1 MAWNTGRSDRWT
13 TLGAPMGAMLLCAAA
28 VLSGCSK
35 SESPSS
41 TSTAASDAVA
51 SPAAVANAAP
61 AASGGDSSGG
71 GANAGGAGKTKIGF
85 SVSTL
90 NNAFFV
96 GLKLGV
102 EEGSKTQG
110 FVLVQT
116 NANGDAQQQV
126 NDAVNLLS
134 QGVSALVLNPIDSKA
149 IIPAVQKANQMG
161 VPVFT
166 LDRGSDGGK
175 VTSFVASDNVALG
188 ATGAKWIADQLKERY
203 GSPKGNVVDLI
214 GLVGT
219 TAATDREKGFSDEIA
234 KYPDIKVVARQ
245 EGGFDQE
252 KSLNAMT
259 NILQK
264 FPQIDAVFGAN
275 DDNTVGAEKA
285 IDNAG
290 RYKPLGDKEHILVI
304 GADGTAQALSAIR
317 AGKQDATISQNP
329 IQMAAKSLSFIS
341 DYEAKKQVPENYA
354 WPTLLID
361 KSNID
366 SDEVK
371 KYGLWSLQV
380 SQ

>member
-1 MAWNTGRSDRWT
+1 MAWNTGRFDRWNTFGAT
-13 TLGAPMGAMLLCAAA
+13 TGATLLLCAAA
-28 VLSGCSK
+28 ALSGCSK
-35 SESPSS
+35 NESSS
-41 TSTAASDAVA
+41 GSSAASDASA
-51 SPAAVANAAP
+51 SAAMANAPAPASAAP
-61 AASGGDSSGG
+61 AA
-71 GANAGGAGKTKIGF
+71 ANGGKTKIGF

-102 EEGSKTQG
+102 EKGAKEQG
-110 FVLVQT
+110 FELVQT

-126 NDAVNLLS
+126 NDANNLLS
-134 QGVSALVLNPIDSKA
+134 QGITALVLNPIDSKA
-149 IIPAVQKANQMG
+149 IIPAVEKANQMG
-161 VPVFT
+161 IPVFT

-188 ATGAKWIADQLKERY
+188 ATGAKWIADQLKARY

-245 EGGFDQE
+245 EGAFDQE

-290 RYKPLGDKEHILVI
+290 RYKPLGDKEHIMVI

-329 IQMAAKSLSFIS
+329 IQMAAKSLSFIA
-341 DYEAKKQVPENYA
+341 DYNAKKEVPANYA

-371 KYGLWSLQV
+371 KYGLWSLEV

>member
-1 MAWNTGRSDRWT
+1 MAWNSGRFDAWGK
-13 TLGAPMGAMLLCAAA
+13 LGATAGTVVLCAAT
-28 VLSGCSK
+28 VLAGCSK

-41 TSTAASDAVA
+41 SGTAASDAGA
-51 SPAAVANAAP
+51 SAPAAMASAAP
-61 AASGGDSSGG
+61 AAG
-71 GANAGGAGKTKIGF
+71 GKTKIGF

-102 EEGSKTQG
+102 EKGSKDQG
-110 FVLVQT
+110 FDLVQT

-126 NDAVNLLS
+126 NDAINLLS
-134 QGVSALVLNPIDSKA
+134 QGVNALVLNPIDSKA
-149 IIPAVQKANQMG
+149 IIPAVEKANSMG
-161 VPVFT
+161 IPVFM

-188 ATGAKWIADQLKERY
+188 ATGAKWIADQLQARY

-219 TAATDREKGFSDEIA
+219 TAATDREKGFSDEMA
-234 KYPDIKVVARQ
+234 KYPDIKIVARQ
-245 EGGFDQE
+245 EGAFDQE

-259 NILQK
+259 DILQK

-285 IDNAG
+285 IDNAN
-290 RYKPLGDKEHILVI
+290 RYKPLGDKDHIMVI

-329 IQMAAKSLSFIS
+329 IEMAAKALSFIT
-341 DYEAKKQVPENYA
+341 DYEAKKDVPANYA

-366 SDEVK
+366 SDETK

>member
-1 MAWNTGRSDRWT
+1 MAWNSTRFDVWT
-13 TLGAPMGAMLLCAAA
+13 KFGTPAATLVLCAAA
-28 VLSGCSK
+28 ALSGCSK
-35 SESPSS
+35 SDNSS
-41 TSTAASDAVA
+41 TPAASDAGAA
-51 SPAAVANAAP
+51 SSSAAAATPAP
-61 AASGGDSSGG
+61 A
-71 GANAGGAGKTKIGF
+71 GKVKVGF
-85 SVSTL
+85 SIATL

-96 GLKLGV
+96 GLKAGV
-102 EEGSKTQG
+102 EKGAKDQG
-110 FVLVQT
+110 FDLVQT

-126 NDAVNLLS
+126 NDAINLLS
-134 QGVSALVLNPIDSKA
+134 QGVTALVLNPIDSKA
-149 IIPAVQKANQMG
+149 IIPAVEKANSMNI
-161 VPVFT
+161 PVFM

-188 ATGAKWIADQLKERY
+188 KTAADWIAQQLKTRY
-203 GSPKGNVVDLI
+203 GSEKGNVVDLI

-245 EGGFDQE
+245 EGAFDQE

-264 FPQIDAVFGAN
+264 YPQIDAVFGAN

-290 RYKPLGDKEHILVI
+290 RYKPLGDKEHIMVI

-329 IQMAAKSLSFIS
+329 IEMAAKALDFIK
-341 DYEAKKQVPENYA
+341 DYNDKKDVPANYA

-366 SDEVK
+366 SDETK
-371 KYGLWSLQV
+371 KYGLWSEQV

>member
-1 MAWNTGRSDRWT
+1 METFMAWNAGRFDRWT
-13 TLGAPMGAMLLCAAA
+13 SFGPSAAAVLLCTAA

-35 SESPSS
+35 NESSS
-41 TSTAASDAVA
+41 GSNAASDTSA
-51 SPAAVANAAP
+51 SAPAATSAAP
-61 AASGGDSSGG
+61 AASASGG
-71 GANAGGAGKTKIGF
+71 GENGGKTKIGF

-102 EEGSKTQG
+102 EKGAKAEG
-110 FVLVQT
+110 FELVQT

-126 NDAVNLLS
+126 NDAINLLS
-134 QGVSALVLNPIDSKA
+134 QGVNALVLNPIDSKA

-161 VPVFT
+161 IPVFT

-188 ATGAKWIADQLKERY
+188 QTGAKWIADQLKARY

-290 RYKPLGDKEHILVI
+290 RYKPLGDKEHIMVI

-341 DYEAKKQVPENYA
+341 DYMAKKEVPANYA

-361 KSNID
+361 KANID

-371 KYGLWSLQV
+371 KYGLWSLEV

>member
-1 MAWNTGRSDRWT
+1 MAWNAGRFDRWT
-13 TLGAPMGAMLLCAAA
+13 SFGPSAAAVLLCTAA

-35 SESPSS
+35 NESSS
-41 TSTAASDAVA
+41 GSNAASDTSA
-51 SPAAVANAAP
+51 PAAASAAP
-61 AASGGDSSGG
+61 ATTASGGGENGG
-71 GANAGGAGKTKIGF
+71 KAKIGF

-102 EEGSKTQG
+102 EKGAKAEG
-110 FVLVQT
+110 FELVQT

-126 NDAVNLLS
+126 NDAINLLS
-134 QGVSALVLNPIDSKA
+134 QGVTALVLNPIDSKA

-188 ATGAKWIADQLKERY
+188 QTGAKWIADQLKARY

-219 TAATDREKGFSDEIA
+219 TAATDREKGFSEEIA

-290 RYKPLGDKEHILVI
+290 RYKPLGDKEHIMVI

-341 DYEAKKQVPENYA
+341 DYMAKKEVPANYA

-361 KSNID
+361 KANID

-371 KYGLWSLQV
+371 KYGLWSLEV

>member
-1 MAWNTGRSDRWT
+1 MAWSSARFDSWGTVGKSA
-13 TLGAPMGAMLLCAAA
+13 GALVLCAAA
-28 VLSGCSK
+28 LAGCSK
-35 SESPSS
+35 SDNSS
-41 TSTAASDAVA
+41 SSGSSSAASA
-51 SPAAVANAAP
+51 SSAASVPASAP
-61 AASGGDSSGG
+61 AAAAATSGGKS
-71 GANAGGAGKTKIGF
+71 KIGF
-85 SVSTL
+85 SIATL

-96 GLKLGV
+96 GLKAGV
-102 EEGSKTQG
+102 ERGAKEQN
-110 FVLVQT
+110 FDLVQT

-126 NDAVNLLS
+126 NDAMNLLS
-134 QGVSALVLNPIDSKA
+134 QGVTALVLNPIDSKA
-149 IIPAVQKANQMG
+149 IIPAVEKANQMN

-188 ATGAKWIADQLKERY
+188 QTAAKWIAEQLKKRY
-203 GSPKGNVVDLI
+203 GSEKGNVVDLI

-245 EGGFDQE
+245 EGAFDQE

-264 FPQIDAVFGAN
+264 YPQIDAVFGAN

-290 RYKPLGDKEHILVI
+290 RYKPLGDKDHIMVI

-329 IQMAAKSLSFIS
+329 IQMAAKSLQFIA
-341 DYEAKKQVPENYA
+341 DYNAKKDVPANYA
-354 WPTLLID
+354 WPTMLID
-361 KSNID
+361 KANID

-371 KYGLWSLQV
+371 KYGLWSEEVKQ
-380 SQ
+380 

>member
-1 MAWNTGRSDRWT
+1 MAWSSARFDGWSKF
-13 TLGAPMGAMLLCAAA
+13 GASAGTVMVCAAFA
-28 VLSGCSK
+28 ALGGCSK
-35 SESPSS
+35 SESPSTGQAAAGAS
-41 TSTAASDAVA
+41 APEAAASASAATTAQASPADAA
-51 SPAAVANAAP
+51 SPAA
-61 AASGGDSSGG
+61 G
-71 GANAGGAGKTKIGF
+71 GAMKVGF
-85 SVSTL
+85 SIATL

-96 GLKLGV
+96 GLKSGV
-102 EEGSKTQG
+102 ERGAKAQG
-110 FVLVQT
+110 FTLVQT

-126 NDAVNLLS
+126 NDAMNLLS
-134 QGVSALVLNPIDSKA
+134 QGVQALVLNPIDSKA
-149 IIPAVQKANQMG
+149 IIPAVEKANKMN
-161 VPVFT
+161 VPVYM

-188 ATGAKWIADQLKERY
+188 RTGADWIAKQLKKRY
-203 GSPKGNVVDLI
+203 GSEKGNVVDLI

-219 TAATDREKGFSDEIA
+219 TAATDREKGFSEEIA

-264 FPQIDAVFGAN
+264 YPQIDAVFGAN

-290 RYKPLGDKEHILVI
+290 RYHPPGDKAHILVI

-329 IQMAAKSLSFIS
+329 IGMAAKAMTFIS
-341 DYEAKKQVPENYA
+341 DHAAHKDVPANYA
-354 WPTLLID
+354 WPTYLID
-361 KSNID
+361 KANID
-366 SDEVK
+366 SDATK
-371 KYGLWSLQV
+371 KYGLWSLEV

>member
-1 MAWNTGRSDRWT
+1 MAWNSARFNGWSS
-13 TLGAPMGAMLLCAAA
+13 LGAPAGAGLLCLAAA
-28 VLSGCSK
+28 LSGCSK

-41 TSTAASDAVA
+41 GTAASDASA
-51 SPAAVANAAP
+51 SGAAVASAAP
-61 AASGGDSSGG
+61 AAAPAAAASS
-71 GANAGGAGKTKIGF
+71 AGGKTKVGF
-85 SVSTL
+85 SIATL

-102 EEGSKTQG
+102 EKGSKDQG
-110 FVLVQT
+110 FELVQT

-126 NDAVNLLS
+126 NDANNLLS
-134 QGVSALVLNPIDSKA
+134 QGITALVLNPIDSKA
-149 IIPAVQKANQMG
+149 IIPVVQKANQMNI
-161 VPVFT
+161 PVFT

-188 ATGAKWIADQLKERY
+188 ATGAKWIADQLTKRY
-203 GSPKGNVVDLI
+203 GSAKGNVVDLI

-245 EGGFDQE
+245 EGAFDQE

-290 RYKPLGDKEHILVI
+290 RYKPLGDKAHILVI

-329 IQMAAKSLSFIS
+329 IEMAAKSLSFIADNAAGKS
-341 DYEAKKQVPENYA
+341 VPATYA
-354 WPTLLID
+354 WPTFLID

-366 SDEVK
+366 SDDTK

>member
-1 MAWNTGRSDRWT
+1 MNLSSWRTGVLTKVGMSTSVAALCLAAMA
-13 TLGAPMGAMLLCAAA
+13 
-28 VLSGCSK
+28 SGCSK
-35 SESPSS
+35 SSDTSS
-41 TSTAASDAVA
+41 GSAASGASDAAASAPVAAASDAGA
-51 SPAAVANAAP
+51 SSA
-61 AASGGDSSGG
+61 G
-71 GANAGGAGKTKIGF
+71 AGGKVKIGF

-96 GLKLGV
+96 GLKTGV
-102 EEGSKTQG
+102 EKGSKEQG
-110 FVLVQT
+110 FDLVQT

-126 NDAVNLLS
+126 NDALNLLS
-134 QGVSALVLNPIDSKA
+134 QGITALVLNPIDSKA
-149 IIPAVQKANQMG
+149 IIPAVEKANAMN

-188 ATGAKWIADQLKERY
+188 QTGAKWIADQLTKRY
-203 GSPKGNVVDLI
+203 GSAKGNVVDLI

-245 EGGFDQE
+245 EGAFDQE
-252 KSLNAMT
+252 KSLNVMT

-264 FPQIDAVFGAN
+264 FPVVDAVFGAN

-290 RYKPLGDKEHILVI
+290 RYKPLGDKAHIMVI

-329 IQMAAKSLSFIS
+329 IEMAAKALSFIK
-341 DYEAKKQVPENYA
+341 DYTDKKDVPANYA

-366 SDEVK
+366 SDATK

-380 SQ
+380 TQ

>member
-1 MAWNTGRSDRWT
+1 MAWYSARFNGWT
-13 TLGAPMGAMLLCAAA
+13 SLAAPASAGLLCIAAA
-28 VLSGCSK
+28 LSGCSK

-41 TSTAASDAVA
+41 STAASDASA
-51 SPAAVANAAP
+51 SGAAVASAAP
-61 AASGGDSSGG
+61 ASS
-71 GANAGGAGKTKIGF
+71 AAGGKTKIGF
-85 SVSTL
+85 SIATL

-102 EEGSKTQG
+102 EKGSKDQG
-110 FVLVQT
+110 FELVQT

-126 NDAVNLLS
+126 NDANNLLS
-134 QGVSALVLNPIDSKA
+134 QGITALVLNPIDSKA
-149 IIPAVQKANQMG
+149 IIPVVQKANQMNI
-161 VPVFT
+161 PVFT

-188 ATGAKWIADQLKERY
+188 ATGAKWIADQLTKRY
-203 GSPKGNVVDLI
+203 GSAKGNVVDLI

-245 EGGFDQE
+245 EGAFDQE

-259 NILQK
+259 SILQK

-290 RYKPLGDKEHILVI
+290 RYKPAADKDHILVI

-329 IQMAAKSLSFIS
+329 IEMAAKSLSFIADNAAGKS
-341 DYEAKKQVPENYA
+341 VPATYA
-354 WPTLLID
+354 WPTFLID
-361 KSNID
+361 KANID
-366 SDEVK
+366 SDETK

>member
-1 MAWNTGRSDRWT
+1 MAWNSGRFDAWGK
-13 TLGAPMGAMLLCAAA
+13 LGATAGTVVLCAAT
-28 VLSGCSK
+28 VLAGCSK

-41 TSTAASDAVA
+41 SGTAASDAGASAPAVA
-51 SPAAVANAAP
+51 SAAP
-61 AASGGDSSGG
+61 AAG
-71 GANAGGAGKTKIGF
+71 GKTKIGF

-102 EEGSKTQG
+102 EKGSKDQG
-110 FVLVQT
+110 FDLVQT

-126 NDAVNLLS
+126 NDAINLLS
-134 QGVSALVLNPIDSKA
+134 QGVNALVLNPIDSKA
-149 IIPAVQKANQMG
+149 IIPAVEKANSMG
-161 VPVFT
+161 IPVFM

-188 ATGAKWIADQLKERY
+188 ATGAKWIADQLTKRY
-203 GSPKGNVVDLI
+203 GSAKGNVVDLI

-219 TAATDREKGFSDEIA
+219 TAATDREKGFSDEMA
-234 KYPDIKVVARQ
+234 KYPDIKIVARQ
-245 EGGFDQE
+245 EGAFDQE

-285 IDNAG
+285 IDNAN
-290 RYKPLGDKEHILVI
+290 RHKPLGDKAHIMVI

-329 IQMAAKSLSFIS
+329 IEMAAKSLSFIA
-341 DYEAKKQVPENYA
+341 DYQAKKDVPANYA

-366 SDEVK
+366 SDETK

-380 SQ
+380 TQ

>member
-1 MAWNTGRSDRWT
+1 MAWSSAGFDRWV
-13 TLGAPMGAMLLCAAA
+13 ARSARMGATAGVTMFAAA
-28 VLSGCSK
+28 AMLAGCSK
-35 SESPSS
+35 SESPS
-41 TSTAASDAVA
+41 TTAAASDAAAA
-51 SPAAVANAAP
+51 SAP
-61 AASGGDSSGG
+61 AQA
-71 GANAGGAGKTKIGF
+71 AAATPAVTKIKVGF
-85 SVSTL
+85 SIATL

-96 GLKLGV
+96 GLKNGV
-102 EEGSKTQG
+102 ERGADKQG
-110 FVLVQT
+110 FDLVQT

-126 NDAVNLLS
+126 NDTLNLLS
-134 QGVSALVLNPIDSKA
+134 QGVQAIVLNPIDSKA
-149 IIPAVQKANQMG
+149 IIPAVEKANSMN
-161 VPVFT
+161 VPVFM

-188 ATGAKWIADQLKERY
+188 ATGAKWIADQLSKRY

-214 GLVGT
+214 GLIGT
-219 TAATDREKGFSDEIA
+219 TAATDREKGFSEEIA

-259 NILQK
+259 SILQK
-264 FPQIDAVFGAN
+264 YPQIDAVFGAN

-290 RYKPLGDKEHILVI
+290 RYKPLGDPGHIMVI

-329 IQMAAKSLSFIS
+329 IGMSAKAMTFIT
-341 DYEAKKQVPENYA
+341 DYEAKKDVPANYA
-354 WPTLLID
+354 WPTYLID

-366 SDEVK
+366 SDGAK
-371 KYGLWSLQV
+371 QYGLWALEVKQ
-380 SQ
+380 

>member
-1 MAWNTGRSDRWT
+1 MAWNPGRFDAWSK
-13 TLGAPMGAMLLCAAA
+13 LGAGAGTVILCAAA
-28 VLSGCSK
+28 ALAGCSK

-41 TSTAASDAVA
+41 GTAASDAGAA
-51 SPAAVANAAP
+51 SAAAVASAAP
-61 AASGGDSSGG
+61 AA
-71 GANAGGAGKTKIGF
+71 APAAGKVKIGF

-102 EEGSKTQG
+102 EKGSKDQG
-110 FVLVQT
+110 FDLVQT

-126 NDAVNLLS
+126 NDAINLLS
-134 QGVSALVLNPIDSKA
+134 QGVTALVLNPIDSKA
-149 IIPAVQKANQMG
+149 IIPAVEKANSMG

-188 ATGAKWIADQLKERY
+188 TTAAKWIADQLKTRY

-245 EGGFDQE
+245 EGAFDQE

-264 FPQIDAVFGAN
+264 YPQIDAVFGAN

-285 IDNAG
+285 IDNAN
-290 RYKPLGDKEHILVI
+290 RYKPLGDKAHIMVI

-329 IQMAAKSLSFIS
+329 IEMAAKSLSFIA
-341 DYEAKKQVPENYA
+341 DYQAKKDVPANYA

-366 SDEVK
+366 SDETK

-380 SQ
+380 TQ

>member
-1 MAWNTGRSDRWT
+1 MAWNTGRFDRWAKFGT
-13 TLGAPMGAMLLCAAA
+13 STGTVVLCAAA
-28 VLSGCSK
+28 ALSGCSK
-35 SESPSS
+35 NDTSS
-41 TSTAASDAVA
+41 STAASDAGASSSAVA
-51 SPAAVANAAP
+51 SATPAAP
-61 AASGGDSSGG
+61 AA
-71 GANAGGAGKTKIGF
+71 GAKTKIGF

-96 GLKLGV
+96 GLKAGV
-102 EEGSKTQG
+102 EKGSKEQG
-110 FVLVQT
+110 FDLVQT

-126 NDAVNLLS
+126 NDAINLLS
-134 QGVSALVLNPIDSKA
+134 QGVTALVLNPIDSKA
-149 IIPAVQKANQMG
+149 IIPAVEKANAMG
-161 VPVFT
+161 IPVFT

-188 ATGAKWIADQLKERY
+188 TTAAKWIADQLKTRY

-245 EGGFDQE
+245 EGAFDQE

-264 FPQIDAVFGAN
+264 YPQIDAVFGAN

-285 IDNAG
+285 IDNAN
-290 RYKPLGDKEHILVI
+290 RYHPLGDKAHIMVI

-329 IQMAAKSLSFIS
+329 IQMAAKALSFIA
-341 DYEAKKQVPENYA
+341 DYNAKKDVPATYA

-361 KSNID
+361 KGNID
-366 SDEVK
+366 SDETK
-371 KYGLWSLQV
+371 KYGLWSEQV

>member
-1 MAWNTGRSDRWT
+1 MAWNSGRFDAWGK
-13 TLGAPMGAMLLCAAA
+13 LGATAGTVVLCAAT
-28 VLSGCSK
+28 VLAGCSK

-41 TSTAASDAVA
+41 SGTAASDAGASAPAVA
-51 SPAAVANAAP
+51 SAAP
-61 AASGGDSSGG
+61 AAG
-71 GANAGGAGKTKIGF
+71 GKTKIGF

-102 EEGSKTQG
+102 EKGSKDQG
-110 FVLVQT
+110 FDLVQT

-126 NDAVNLLS
+126 NDAINLLS
-134 QGVSALVLNPIDSKA
+134 QGVNALVLNPIDSKA
-149 IIPAVQKANQMG
+149 IIPAVEKANSMG
-161 VPVFT
+161 IPVFM

-188 ATGAKWIADQLKERY
+188 ATGAKWIADQLKARY

-219 TAATDREKGFSDEIA
+219 TAATDREKGFSDEMA
-234 KYPDIKVVARQ
+234 KYPDIKIVARQ
-245 EGGFDQE
+245 EGAFDQE

-259 NILQK
+259 DILQK

-285 IDNAG
+285 IDNAN
-290 RYKPLGDKEHILVI
+290 RYKPLGDKDHIMVI

-329 IQMAAKSLSFIS
+329 IEMAAKALSFIT
-341 DYEAKKQVPENYA
+341 DYEAKKDVPANYA

-366 SDEVK
+366 SDETK

>member
-1 MAWNTGRSDRWT
+1 MAWNSARFDVWAKFGTPAA
-13 TLGAPMGAMLLCAAA
+13 TLVLCAAA
-28 VLSGCSK
+28 ALSGCSK
-35 SESPSS
+35 SDNSS
-41 TSTAASDAVA
+41 STAASDAGASAAA
-51 SPAAVANAAP
+51 SPAAEASAAP
-61 AASGGDSSGG
+61 AA
-71 GANAGGAGKTKIGF
+71 GKVKVGF
-85 SVSTL
+85 SIATL

-96 GLKLGV
+96 GLKAGV
-102 EEGSKTQG
+102 EKGAKDQG
-110 FVLVQT
+110 FDLVQT

-126 NDAVNLLS
+126 NDAMNLLS
-134 QGVSALVLNPIDSKA
+134 QGITALVLNPIDSKA
-149 IIPAVQKANQMG
+149 IIPAVEKANSMNI
-161 VPVFT
+161 PVFM

-188 ATGAKWIADQLKERY
+188 KTAADWISDQLKARY

-234 KYPDIKVVARQ
+234 KFPDIKVVARQ

-259 NILQK
+259 DILQK
-264 FPQIDAVFGAN
+264 YPQIDAVFGAN

-290 RYKPLGDKEHILVI
+290 RYKPLGDKGHIMVI

-329 IQMAAKSLSFIS
+329 IEMAAKALQFIS
-341 DYEAKKQVPENYA
+341 DYNNKKDVPANYA
-354 WPTLLID
+354 WPTLLIT
-361 KSNID
+361 KANID
-366 SDEVK
+366 SDETR
-371 KYGLWSLQV
+371 KYGLWSEQV

>member
-1 MAWNTGRSDRWT
+1 MNLSSWRTGVLTKVGMST
-13 TLGAPMGAMLLCAAA
+13 GMTALCLAAL
-28 VLSGCSK
+28 VSGCSK
-35 SESPSS
+35 SSDTSS
-41 TSTAASDAVA
+41 SGAASGASAPVAAASDAGSA
-51 SPAAVANAAP
+51 
-61 AASGGDSSGG
+61 GG
-71 GANAGGAGKTKIGF
+71 GKVKVGF

-96 GLKLGV
+96 GLKTGV
-102 EEGSKTQG
+102 EKGSKEQG
-110 FVLVQT
+110 FELVQT

-126 NDAVNLLS
+126 NDALNLLS
-134 QGVSALVLNPIDSKA
+134 QGITALVLNPIDSKA
-149 IIPAVQKANQMG
+149 IIPAVEKANAMN

-188 ATGAKWIADQLKERY
+188 QAGAKWIADQLTKRY
-203 GSPKGNVVDLI
+203 GSAKGNVVDLI

-245 EGGFDQE
+245 EGAFDQE
-252 KSLNAMT
+252 KSLNVMT

-264 FPQIDAVFGAN
+264 FPVIDAVFGAN

-290 RYKPLGDKEHILVI
+290 RYKPLGDKAHIMVI

-329 IQMAAKSLSFIS
+329 IEMAAKALSFIK
-341 DYEAKKQVPENYA
+341 DYTEKKDVPANYA

-361 KSNID
+361 KANID
-366 SDEVK
+366 SDETK
-371 KYGLWSLQV
+371 KYGLWSLDVKQ
-380 SQ
+380 

>member
-1 MAWNTGRSDRWT
+1 MAWNSGRFDAWGKF
-13 TLGAPMGAMLLCAAA
+13 GATAGTVVLCAAA
-28 VLSGCSK
+28 VLTGCSK

-41 TSTAASDAVA
+41 SSTAASDAGA
-51 SPAAVANAAP
+51 SAPAAMASAAP
-61 AASGGDSSGG
+61 AAS
-71 GANAGGAGKTKIGF
+71 AGGKTKIGF

-102 EEGSKTQG
+102 EKGAKDQG
-110 FVLVQT
+110 FDLVQT
-116 NANGDAQQQV
+116 NAKGDAQQPV
-126 NDAVNLLS
+126 NDAINLLS
-134 QGVSALVLNPIDSKA
+134 QGVNALVLNPIDSKA
-149 IIPAVQKANQMG
+149 IIPAVEKANSMG
-161 VPVFT
+161 IPVFM

-188 ATGAKWIADQLKERY
+188 ATGAKWIADQLKARY

-245 EGGFDQE
+245 EGAFDQE

-259 NILQK
+259 DILQK
-264 FPQIDAVFGAN
+264 YPQIDAVFGAN

-285 IDNAG
+285 IDNAN
-290 RYKPLGDKEHILVI
+290 RYKPLGDKDHIMVI

-329 IQMAAKSLSFIS
+329 IEMAAKSLSFIT
-341 DYEAKKQVPENYA
+341 DYEAKKDVPANYA

-366 SDEVK
+366 SDETK

>member
-1 MAWNTGRSDRWT
+1 MAWSSARFDSWGTFGKSTG
-13 TLGAPMGAMLLCAAA
+13 AALLCAAA
-28 VLSGCSK
+28 ALSGCSK
-35 SESPSS
+35 SDNSSS
-41 TSTAASDAVA
+41 TSSTNAASG
-51 SPAAVANAAP
+51 ANAAASAPASAP
-61 AASGGDSSGG
+61 AATS
-71 GANAGGAGKTKIGF
+71 AGGKTKIGF
-85 SVSTL
+85 SIATL

-96 GLKLGV
+96 GLKAGV
-102 EEGSKTQG
+102 ERGAKDQG
-110 FVLVQT
+110 FELVQT

-126 NDAVNLLS
+126 NDAINLLS
-134 QGVSALVLNPIDSKA
+134 QGVTALVLNPIDSKA
-149 IIPAVQKANQMG
+149 IIPAVEKANSMNI
-161 VPVFT
+161 PVFT

-188 ATGAKWIADQLKERY
+188 QTGAKWIAEQLKKRY
-203 GSPKGNVVDLI
+203 GEEKGNVVDLI

-219 TAATDREKGFSDEIA
+219 TAATDREKGFSEEIA
-234 KYPDIKVVARQ
+234 KYPNIKVVARQ
-245 EGGFDQE
+245 EGAFDQE

-259 NILQK
+259 SILQK

-329 IQMAAKSLSFIS
+329 IQMAAKSLQFIA
-341 DYEAKKQVPENYA
+341 DYNAKKDVPATYA
-354 WPTLLID
+354 WPTMLID

-371 KYGLWSLQV
+371 KYGLWSEEVKQ
-380 SQ
+380 

>member
-1 MAWNTGRSDRWT
+1 MAWSSARFDGWSRF
-13 TLGAPMGAMLLCAAA
+13 GASAGTVVLCAVAA
-28 VLSGCSK
+28 LSGCSK
-35 SESPSS
+35 SESPSGQAATGAS
-41 TSTAASDAVA
+41 APEAAASAPAMAAAANTAAPA
-51 SPAAVANAAP
+51 SPAA
-61 AASGGDSSGG
+61 
-71 GANAGGAGKTKIGF
+71 AGGAPMKVGF
-85 SVSTL
+85 SIATL

-96 GLKLGV
+96 GLKSGV
-102 EEGSKTQG
+102 ERGAKSQG

-126 NDAVNLLS
+126 NDAMNLLS
-134 QGVSALVLNPIDSKA
+134 QGVNALVLNPIDSKA
-149 IIPAVQKANQMG
+149 IIPAVQKANQMN
-161 VPVFT
+161 VPVYM
-166 LDRGSDGGK
+166 LDRGSDGGT

-188 ATGAKWIADQLKERY
+188 RTGADWIAAQLKQRY
-203 GSPKGNVVDLI
+203 GSEKGNVVDLI

-234 KYPDIKVVARQ
+234 KYPNIVVVARQ

-264 FPQIDAVFGAN
+264 YPQIDAVFGAN

-290 RYKPLGDKEHILVI
+290 RYHPPGDPQHILVI

-329 IQMAAKSLSFIS
+329 IGMAAKAMTFIS
-341 DYEAKKQVPENYA
+341 DHAANKEVPANYA

-361 KSNID
+361 KANID
-366 SDEVK
+366 SDATK
-371 KYGLWSLQV
+371 KYGLWSLEV

>member
-1 MAWNTGRSDRWT
+1 MAWNSGRFDAWGK
-13 TLGAPMGAMLLCAAA
+13 LGAAAGTVVLCAAT
-28 VLSGCSK
+28 VLAGCSK

-41 TSTAASDAVA
+41 SGTAASDAGA
-51 SPAAVANAAP
+51 SAPAAMASAAP
-61 AASGGDSSGG
+61 AAG
-71 GANAGGAGKTKIGF
+71 GKTKIGF

-102 EEGSKTQG
+102 EKGSKDQG
-110 FVLVQT
+110 FDLVQT

-126 NDAVNLLS
+126 NDAINLLS
-134 QGVSALVLNPIDSKA
+134 QGVNALVLNPIDSKA
-149 IIPAVQKANQMG
+149 IIPAVEKANSMG
-161 VPVFT
+161 IPVFM

-188 ATGAKWIADQLKERY
+188 ATGAKWIADQLKARY

-245 EGGFDQE
+245 EGAFDQE

-259 NILQK
+259 DILQK

-285 IDNAG
+285 IDNAN
-290 RYKPLGDKEHILVI
+290 RYKPLGDKDHIMVI

-329 IQMAAKSLSFIS
+329 IEMAAKALSFIT
-341 DYEAKKQVPENYA
+341 DYEAKKDVPANYA

-366 SDEVK
+366 SDETK

>member
-1 MAWNTGRSDRWT
+1 MAWNSGRFDTWAK
-13 TLGAPMGAMLLCAAA
+13 LGTSTGAMVLCAAA
-28 VLSGCSK
+28 VLSACSK
-35 SESPSS
+35 SETPASGSASS
-41 TSTAASDAVA
+41 DAGASAAAS
-51 SPAAVANAAP
+51 AAP
-61 AASGGDSSGG
+61 AA
-71 GANAGGAGKTKIGF
+71 AGGKPKIGF

-96 GLKLGV
+96 GLKAGV
-102 EEGSKTQG
+102 EKGSKDQG
-110 FVLVQT
+110 FDLVQT

-126 NDAVNLLS
+126 NDANNLLS
-134 QGVSALVLNPIDSKA
+134 QGITALVLNPIDSKA
-149 IIPAVQKANQMG
+149 IIPAVEKANSMG
-161 VPVFT
+161 IPVFT

-188 ATGAKWIADQLKERY
+188 TTAAKWIADQLTKRY
-203 GSPKGNVVDLI
+203 GSAKGNVVDLI

-245 EGGFDQE
+245 EGAFDQE

-264 FPQIDAVFGAN
+264 YPQIDAVFGAN

-285 IDNAG
+285 IDNAN
-290 RYKPLGDKEHILVI
+290 RYKPLGDKDHIMVI

-329 IQMAAKSLSFIS
+329 IEMAAKALSFIA
-341 DYEAKKQVPENYA
+341 DYNAKKPVPANYA

-366 SDEVK
+366 SDETK
-371 KYGLWSLQV
+371 KYGLWSEQV

>member
-1 MAWNTGRSDRWT
+1 MAWNSGRFDAWGK
-13 TLGAPMGAMLLCAAA
+13 LGATAGTVVLCAAT
-28 VLSGCSK
+28 VLAGCSK

-41 TSTAASDAVA
+41 SGTAASDAGASAPAVA
-51 SPAAVANAAP
+51 SAAP
-61 AASGGDSSGG
+61 AAG
-71 GANAGGAGKTKIGF
+71 GKTKIGF

-102 EEGSKTQG
+102 EKGSKDQG
-110 FVLVQT
+110 FDLVQT

-126 NDAVNLLS
+126 NDAINLLS
-134 QGVSALVLNPIDSKA
+134 QGVNALVLNPIDSKA
-149 IIPAVQKANQMG
+149 IIPAVEKANSMG
-161 VPVFT
+161 IPVFM

-188 ATGAKWIADQLKERY
+188 ATGAKWIADQLKARY

-219 TAATDREKGFSDEIA
+219 TAATDREKGFSDEMA
-234 KYPDIKVVARQ
+234 KYPDIKIVARQ
-245 EGGFDQE
+245 EGAFDQE

-259 NILQK
+259 DILQK

-285 IDNAG
+285 IDNAN
-290 RYKPLGDKEHILVI
+290 RYKPLGDKDHIMVI

-329 IQMAAKSLSFIS
+329 IEMAAKALSFIT
-341 DYEAKKQVPENYA
+341 DYQAKKDVPANYA

-366 SDEVK
+366 SDETK

>member
-1 MAWNTGRSDRWT
+1 MTWSSAGFDRWAAPRARMGVSV
-13 TLGAPMGAMLLCAAA
+13 GAVVLAFAAMLG
-28 VLSGCSK
+28 GCSK
-35 SESPSS
+35 SESPGS
-41 TSTAASDAVA
+41 SDASSGAAAANAPA
-51 SPAAVANAAP
+51 SAPAQADAAP
-61 AASGGDSSGG
+61 AGG
-71 GANAGGAGKTKIGF
+71 KLKVGF
-85 SVSTL
+85 SIATL

-96 GLKLGV
+96 GLKNGV
-102 EEGSKTQG
+102 ERGAKQQG
-110 FVLVQT
+110 FDLVQT

-126 NDAVNLLS
+126 NDAMNLLS
-134 QGVSALVLNPIDSKA
+134 QGVNALVLNPIDSKA
-149 IIPAVQKANQMG
+149 IIPAVEKANSMN
-161 VPVFT
+161 VPVFM

-188 ATGAKWIADQLKERY
+188 ATGAKWIADQLTKRY

-219 TAATDREKGFSDEIA
+219 TAATDREKGFSQEIA

-259 NILQK
+259 SILQK
-264 FPQIDAVFGAN
+264 FPKIDAVFGAN

-290 RYKPLGDKEHILVI
+290 RYKPLGDPDHIMVI
-304 GADGTAQALSAIR
+304 GADGTAQALQAIR

-329 IQMAAKSLSFIS
+329 IGMSAKAMSFIT
-341 DYEAKKQVPENYA
+341 DYEAKKDVPADYA
-354 WPTLLID
+354 WPTYLID

-366 SDEVK
+366 SDGAK
-371 KYGLWSLQV
+371 QYGLWALEV

>member
-1 MAWNTGRSDRWT
+1 METLMAWNAGRFERWT
-13 TLGAPMGAMLLCAAA
+13 TFGAPMGAALLCAAA

-41 TSTAASDAVA
+41 GSTAASDASA
-51 SPAAVANAAP
+51 SGAAMANAAP
-61 AASGGDSSGG
+61 AASGSDTGASGG
-71 GANAGGAGKTKIGF
+71 KAKIGF

-102 EEGSKTQG
+102 EKGSKTEG
-110 FVLVQT
+110 FELVQT

-126 NDAVNLLS
+126 NDAINLLS
-134 QGVSALVLNPIDSKA
+134 QGVNALVLNPIDSKA

-188 ATGAKWIADQLKERY
+188 ATGAKWIADQLKARY

-341 DYEAKKQVPENYA
+341 DYEAKKDVPANYA

-371 KYGLWSLQV
+371 QYGLWSLQV

>member
-1 MAWNTGRSDRWT
+1 MAWNTARFDRWT
-13 TLGAPMGAMLLCAAA
+13 TRGASTGATLLLCAAA
-28 VLSGCSK
+28 ALSGCSK
-35 SESPSS
+35 NESSS
-41 TSTAASDAVA
+41 GSTAASDASA
-51 SPAAVANAAP
+51 SAAAMANAPASAPAAAP
-61 AASGGDSSGG
+61 AAGNGG
-71 GANAGGAGKTKIGF
+71 KPKIGF

-102 EEGSKTQG
+102 EKGSKEQG
-110 FVLVQT
+110 FELVQT

-126 NDAVNLLS
+126 NDANNLLS
-134 QGVSALVLNPIDSKA
+134 QGITALVLNPIDSKA
-149 IIPAVQKANQMG
+149 IIPAVEKANQMG
-161 VPVFT
+161 IPVFT

-188 ATGAKWIADQLKERY
+188 ATGAKWIADQLKARY

-245 EGGFDQE
+245 EGAFDQE

-290 RYKPLGDKEHILVI
+290 RYKPLGDKEHIMVI

-329 IQMAAKSLSFIS
+329 IQMAAKALSFIADS
-341 DYEAKKQVPENYA
+341 NAKKEVPANYA

-361 KSNID
+361 KANID

-371 KYGLWSLQV
+371 KYGLWSLEV

>member
-1 MAWNTGRSDRWT
+1 MAWHSGRFDRWAKFGMST
-13 TLGAPMGAMLLCAAA
+13 GTVVLCAAA
-28 VLSGCSK
+28 ALSGCSK
-35 SESPSS
+35 SENSAGSGSS
-41 TSTAASDAVA
+41 ATSGAAAGSSEVSSAAS
-51 SPAAVANAAP
+51 AAP
-61 AASGGDSSGG
+61 AA
-71 GANAGGAGKTKIGF
+71 AGKSKVGF

-96 GLKLGV
+96 GLKAGV
-102 EEGSKTQG
+102 EKGSKEEG
-110 FVLVQT
+110 FDLVQT

-126 NDAVNLLS
+126 NDAINLLS
-134 QGVSALVLNPIDSKA
+134 QGVTVLVLNPIDSKA
-149 IIPAVQKANQMG
+149 IIPAVEKANSMG

-188 ATGAKWIADQLKERY
+188 QTAAKWIADQLARRY
-203 GSPKGNVVDLI
+203 GSAKGNVVDLI

-245 EGGFDQE
+245 EGAFDQE

-264 FPQIDAVFGAN
+264 YPQIDAVFGAN

-317 AGKQDATISQNP
+317 SGKQDATISQNP
-329 IQMAAKSLSFIS
+329 IQMAAKALSFIA
-341 DYEAKKQVPENYA
+341 DYNAKKDVPATYA

-366 SDEVK
+366 SGETK
-371 KYGLWSLQV
+371 KYGLWSEQV

>member
-1 MAWNTGRSDRWT
+1 MAWNSARFDVWAKLGTPAA
-13 TLGAPMGAMLLCAAA
+13 TLLLCTAAA
-28 VLSGCSK
+28 LSGCSK
-35 SESPSS
+35 SDNSS
-41 TSTAASDAVA
+41 STAASDAGASAAA
-51 SPAAVANAAP
+51 SPAAAASAAP
-61 AASGGDSSGG
+61 AT
-71 GANAGGAGKTKIGF
+71 GKVKVGF
-85 SVSTL
+85 SIATL

-96 GLKLGV
+96 GLKAGV
-102 EEGSKTQG
+102 EKGAKAQG
-110 FVLVQT
+110 FDLVQT

-126 NDAVNLLS
+126 NDAINLLS
-134 QGVSALVLNPIDSKA
+134 QGVTALVLNPIDSKA
-149 IIPAVQKANQMG
+149 IIPAVEKANSMN
-161 VPVFT
+161 VPVFM

-188 ATGAKWIADQLKERY
+188 KTAADWISDQLKARY

-234 KYPDIKVVARQ
+234 KFPDIKVVARQ
-245 EGGFDQE
+245 EGAFDQE

-259 NILQK
+259 DILQK
-264 FPQIDAVFGAN
+264 YPQIDAVFGAN

-290 RYKPLGDKEHILVI
+290 RYKPLGDKAHIMVI

-329 IQMAAKSLSFIS
+329 IEMAAKALQFIS
-341 DYEAKKQVPENYA
+341 DYNNKKDVPANYA
-354 WPTLLID
+354 WPTLLITKD
-361 KSNID
+361 NID
-366 SDEVK
+366 SDATK
-371 KYGLWSLQV
+371 KYGLWSEQV

>member
-1 MAWNTGRSDRWT
+1 MAWNSARLNGWRWFA
-13 TLGAPMGAMLLCAAA
+13 APASVGLLCAAA
-28 VLSGCSK
+28 ALSGCSK

-41 TSTAASDAVA
+41 GTAASDAAA
-51 SPAAVANAAP
+51 SSAAAMASAAP
-61 AASGGDSSGG
+61 AAAPAPAS
-71 GANAGGAGKTKIGF
+71 AAGGKQKIGF
-85 SVSTL
+85 SIATL

-102 EEGSKTQG
+102 EKGAKDQSFE
-110 FVLVQT
+110 LVQT

-126 NDAVNLLS
+126 NDANNLLS
-134 QGVSALVLNPIDSKA
+134 QGITALVLNPIDSKA
-149 IIPAVQKANQMG
+149 IIPVVQKANQMNI
-161 VPVFT
+161 PVFT

-175 VTSFVASDNVALG
+175 VTAFVASDNVALG
-188 ATGAKWIADQLKERY
+188 ATGAKWIADQLTKRY
-203 GSPKGNVVDLI
+203 GSAKGNVVDLI

-245 EGGFDQE
+245 EGAFDQE

-259 NILQK
+259 SILQK

-290 RYKPLGDKEHILVI
+290 RYKPAGDKDHILVI

-329 IQMAAKSLSFIS
+329 IEMAAKSLSFIA
-341 DYEAKKQVPENYA
+341 DNAAGKPVPATYA
-354 WPTLLID
+354 WPTFLID

-366 SDEVK
+366 SDDTK

>member
-1 MAWNTGRSDRWT
+1 MAWNAGRFDRWNT
-13 TLGAPMGAMLLCAAA
+13 FAPSAAVVLLCAAA
-28 VLSGCSK
+28 ALSGCSK
-35 SESPSS
+35 NESSS
-41 TSTAASDAVA
+41 GGTAASDTGA
-51 SPAAVANAAP
+51 SAPSAMASAAP
-61 AASGGDSSGG
+61 AASGG
-71 GANAGGAGKTKIGF
+71 AGGKTKIGF

-102 EEGSKTQG
+102 EKGAKAQG
-110 FVLVQT
+110 FELVQT

-126 NDAVNLLS
+126 NDAINLLS
-134 QGVSALVLNPIDSKA
+134 QGVNALVLNPIDSKA

-188 ATGAKWIADQLKERY
+188 QTGAKWIADQLKARY

-290 RYKPLGDKEHILVI
+290 RYKPLGDKDHIMVI

-329 IQMAAKSLSFIS
+329 IEMAAKSLSFIS
-341 DYEAKKQVPENYA
+341 DYVAKKDVPATYA

-371 KYGLWSLQV
+371 KYGLWSLEV